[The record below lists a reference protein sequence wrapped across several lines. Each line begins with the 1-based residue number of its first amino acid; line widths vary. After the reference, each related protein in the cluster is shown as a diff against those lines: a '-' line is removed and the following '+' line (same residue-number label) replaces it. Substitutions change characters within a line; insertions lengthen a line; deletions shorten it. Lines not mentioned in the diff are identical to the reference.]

1 MEKKLLRDP
10 NNRLLGGVSSGIAN
24 YLGWDASVVRLLWVV
39 AFLIGWGATP
49 FIYAILWI
57 IMPKGVIPK
66 TEAGE
71 ECQSTNLETPKYGC
85 LSTAL
90 KVCFILFLL
99 FAFAIIGLII
109 FVIATIGIATIGG
122 IISGEVTSET
132 MQLWINAF

>member
-66 TEAGE
+66 TESNE
-71 ECQSTNLETPKYGC
+71 ENKSQELETPKNGC
-85 LSTAL
+85 FSTVL

-109 FVIATIGIATIGG
+109 FVISTIGIATIGG